1 MTEPQTPE
9 TVEVDFVAP
18 GHLAG
23 AGDPAWVTVPLH
35 RACGWSYGHDPLMPR
50 VILSSPGQKA
60 RLRLEPDP
68 DGQWWTLQHAPERGQ
83 PAWYASFGAR
93 TPVEIIAAL
102 TDALTDPAADAA
114 VDVDVDPYEPLMK
127 AGWTP
132 APDKDGLVSPDGKAH
147 VEHYVSATSNCWWA
161 TTLLSESQGPV
172 WQARFGEHTP
182 PHLVTAFTRA
192 LADPRPLPRTGSPLS
207 IPGYSTKLITRTYRE
222 VPAAQ
227 VALALEERMHALAA
241 RRPAPPTAPPAPR
254 RPPTSPGPT

>member
-1 MTEPQTPE
+1 M
-9 TVEVDFVAP
+9 EVDFVAP
-18 GHLAG
+18 RHLAG

-35 RACGWSYGHDPLMPR
+35 RACGWSYGHDPLQPR

-68 DGQWWTLQHAPERGQ
+68 DGQWWTLHHAPERDR

-93 TPVEIIAAL
+93 TPVESIAAL

-114 VDVDVDPYEPLMK
+114 VDVGPYEPLMK

-132 APDKDGLVSPDGKAH
+132 LPDKDGLVSPDGKAH
-147 VEHYVSATSNCWWA
+147 VEHYVSATSNCWWT

-182 PHLVTAFTRA
+182 LHLVTAFTRA
-192 LADPRPLPRTGSPLS
+192 LADPSPLPHTGNALS
-207 IPGYSTKLITRTYRE
+207 IRGYGTKLIIRTYRE
-222 VPAAQ
+222 LPAVQ
-227 VALALEERMHALAA
+227 VALALEDRVHALAA
-241 RRPAPPTAPPAPR
+241 RRAAPPAPR
-254 RPPTSPGPT
+254 RPPTNPGHTR